1 MLPLF
6 IPYIQQYLSSGQIEH
21 QHAGL
26 VAMAILTEDCHESFK
41 GSLKN
46 IIELI
51 IPMMKTNNPRIMHD
65 ILMALGYMSEE
76 FAPELQ
82 VNYGNIM
89 LEFIIACL
97 QYPALKVQY
106 KAVQCLQNFEKGLME
121 HREVKVMEK
130 YLPQIMQEI
139 ARIF

>member
-1 MLPLF
+1 MLPMF
-6 IPYIQQYLSSGQIEH
+6 IPHIQNYLASNQVEH

-26 VAMAILTEDCHESFK
+26 VAMAIMTEDCHESFK
-41 GSLKN
+41 SNLKN
-46 IIELI
+46 IFELI
-51 IPMMKTNNPRIMHD
+51 LPLMKTANPRIMHD
-65 ILMALGYMSEE
+65 ILMAMGYMSEE

-82 VNYGNIM
+82 QNYGNMM

-121 HREVKVMEK
+121 HKEVKVMEA
-130 YLPQIMQEI
+130 YLPRIMQ
-139 ARIF
+139 